1 MCYNSKL
8 FISLLGNVH
17 AVLCKNGKSYC
28 LSEDHSTSNVRE
40 RKRILRNGGNI
51 STNEPDGLVEGHLKT
66 TRGLG
71 HHGDPVLK
79 KSVIPVPHSIS
90 VPIDNTCQFLVLASN
105 GLWEVLDYNQVCAV
119 TLTTFTHYLRM
130 YENVHQNGAS
140 LYKCQYLMTLSE
152 EDLNHS
158 EATNGL
164 QDGIEMLYSNI
175 FPSGSKG
182 NFTQSKP
189 KCSRSSY
196 LQSEDKVPKETNDH
210 KKQADPELSL
220 FSNDEKGQLNRGIKQ
235 SDITRGDSEELTQS
249 EDRKVCQY
257 KSFQP
262 RSQNA
267 AQEETYT
274 DTFCATS
281 SSHIHKQLQ
290 KNALK
295 IGSTDMEEP
304 QKDIEAHLSNYDSRP
319 HLAEKMDSKILCD
332 EPASYTSQ
340 QLLKTTLPV
349 DCKAPTD
356 FEQDT
361 KVYLSDCESQAA
373 GRGWVASE
381 RLYEKAASY
390 ISEQLVKT
398 ALAAGSR
405 DNITILIVLLSGCD
419 KIPNYLNV

>member
-1 MCYNSKL
+1 
-8 FISLLGNVH
+8 
-17 AVLCKNGKSYC
+17 
-28 LSEDHSTSNVRE
+28 
-40 RKRILRNGGNI
+40 
-51 STNEPDGLVEGHLKT
+51 
-66 TRGLG
+66 
-71 HHGDPVLK
+71 
-79 KSVIPVPHSIS
+79 
-90 VPIDNTCQFLVLASN
+90 
-105 GLWEVLDYNQVCAV
+105 
-119 TLTTFTHYLRM
+119 M

-152 EDLNHS
+152 EDLNES

-164 QDGIEMLYSNI
+164 QDGIEMLYSSI

-189 KCSRSSY
+189 KCSRSNY

-210 KKQADPELSL
+210 KNQADPELSL

-235 SDITRGDSEELTQS
+235 SDITQGDSEELTQS
-249 EDRKVCQY
+249 EDKKICQY

-262 RSQNA
+262 HSQNA
-267 AQEETYT
+267 AQEETDT
-274 DTFCATS
+274 VTFCATS
-281 SSHIHKQLQ
+281 SSHVHKQLQ
-290 KNALK
+290 KNALT
-295 IGSTDMEEP
+295 IGSTDMEQP
-304 QKDIEAHLSNYDSRP
+304 QKDTEAHLSNHDSCP

-361 KVYLSDCESQAA
+361 KMYLSDCESQAA
-373 GRGWVASE
+373 GRSWVASE

-398 ALAAGSR
+398 ALAGGSR
-405 DNITILIVLLSGCD
+405 DNITVLIVLLSGCD